1 MSNQDIVKGELPG
14 GADIVEYLHA
24 NIKAYLNAW
33 EVVYERFDRLGR
45 ILGNN
50 EPQPTNF
57 FDGRGSIVCVVVKII

>member
-1 MSNQDIVKGELPG
+1 MVKDELPG
-14 GADIVEYLHA
+14 RTDVVEYLHS

-33 EVVYERFDRLGR
+33 EVVNEWFDDLGR

-57 FDGRGSIVCVVVKII
+57 FDGPRSSVCIVIIII